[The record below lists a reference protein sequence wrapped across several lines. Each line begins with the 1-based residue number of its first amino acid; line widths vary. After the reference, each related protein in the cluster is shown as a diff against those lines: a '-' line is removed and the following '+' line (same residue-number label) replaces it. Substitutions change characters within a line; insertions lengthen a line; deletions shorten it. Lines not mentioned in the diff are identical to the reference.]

1 MILIAITMRTSHL
14 VVQMVVRQHLA
25 SEAKG
30 QSQASPHG
38 FSGGHSGTGTGYHVV
53 QFHPVGMTP
62 PVLRTHFFIC
72 HPSFHH

>member
-53 QFHPVGMTP
+53 
-62 PVLRTHFFIC
+62 
-72 HPSFHH
+72 